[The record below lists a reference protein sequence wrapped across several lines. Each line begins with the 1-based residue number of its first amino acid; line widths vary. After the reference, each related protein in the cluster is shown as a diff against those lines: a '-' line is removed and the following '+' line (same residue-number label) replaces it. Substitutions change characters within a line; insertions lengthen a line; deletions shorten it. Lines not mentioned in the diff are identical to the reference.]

1 MSSDQAVNVRSES
14 FFQTWIQA
22 LTKPRETTYAALAA
36 SPKAKATTAYWWVFL
51 CSFAPAVVSMV
62 VSGSQL
68 TRQLAEA
75 GVDTGQ
81 LGGGL
86 GAALINF
93 LCIAPFAAV
102 AGVAGFLISVAL
114 MQWIAKMFGGQG
126 SFDQLAYGLGA
137 ITAPALLVSALL
149 TLPTAIPF
157 AGLCFAGL
165 SAVFS
170 IYVIVLEVMA
180 IKGVHRF
187 GWGPAI
193 GTLIIPGLA
202 IALVLCCA
210 VAVMLS
216 VTGLALGDVW
226 NTINQSLMQ

>member
-1 MSSDQAVNVRSES
+1 MSSDPPINVQTGS

-36 SPKAKATTAYWWVFL
+36 SPKAKATTAYLWVFL
-51 CSFAPAVVSMV
+51 CSFAPAAVSMV

-75 GVDTGQ
+75 GVDTEQ

-86 GAALINF
+86 GGALVNF
-93 LCIAPFAAV
+93 LCITPFAAV
-102 AGVAGFLISVAL
+102 VGVVGFLISVAL

-126 SFDQLAYGLGA
+126 SFDQLAYVLGA

-149 TLPTAIPF
+149 TLPTAIPLV
-157 AGLCFAGL
+157 GLCFAGL
-165 SAVFS
+165 GAVFS
-170 IYVIVLEVMA
+170 IYVLVLEVMA

-193 GTLIIPGLA
+193 GTFIVPGLA
-202 IALVLCCA
+202 IALVCCCA
-210 VAVMLS
+210 VVLLLS
-216 VTGLALGDVW
+216 VTGIAMGDVW
-226 NTINQSLMQ
+226 STINQSLMQ